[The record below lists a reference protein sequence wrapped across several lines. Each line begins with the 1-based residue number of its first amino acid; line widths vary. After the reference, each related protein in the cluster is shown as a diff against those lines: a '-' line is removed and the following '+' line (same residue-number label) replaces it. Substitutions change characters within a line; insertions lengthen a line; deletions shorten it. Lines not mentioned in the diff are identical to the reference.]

1 MPRSIRKAVYPF
13 SRKWETRLYEILRG
27 GRFVLLT
34 PAGAGAAIGRR
45 WTNLARFLAECGNA
59 ESAAVI
65 RGLATVLGTC

>member
-13 SRKWETRLYEILRG
+13 SRKWETRLCEILRG

-34 PAGAGAAIGRR
+34 PAGAAIGRR

-65 RGLATVLGTC
+65 HGLNTVLGTC